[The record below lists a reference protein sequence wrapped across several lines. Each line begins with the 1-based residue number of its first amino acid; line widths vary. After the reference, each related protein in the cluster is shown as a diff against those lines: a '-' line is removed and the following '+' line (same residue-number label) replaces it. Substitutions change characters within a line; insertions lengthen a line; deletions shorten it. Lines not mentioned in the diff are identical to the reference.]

1 MFLITSRNSTFIR
14 GVLIWQLNYF
24 YHKVDVIR
32 YFERK
37 HETEVMGQRSKPVTI
52 QSFLRG
58 IPDWK
63 REAGCWHFFQQLMKI
78 SQVVKPSNS
87 LEEVM
92 KSHFRLAQS
101 SQQWFTCMQFALC
114 CWYFFTTLSFSPE
127 NMWRISPVY
136 FSDYSKSNCKIGL
149 HCCWFFS
156 NHCIKTF
163 WSLHQYFCVLSVLK
177 FNLKPFNKHDRITTC
192 EYTYSFTKIP
202 LVKFNNLNSSKSIEV
217 LKY

>member
-1 MFLITSRNSTFIR
+1 M
-14 GVLIWQLNYF
+14 
-24 YHKVDVIR
+24 DVIR
-32 YFERK
+32 CFERK
-37 HETEVMGQRSKPVTI
+37 HETGLMGQRSKPVAT

-58 IPDWK
+58 IPYWK
-63 REAGCWHFFQQLMKI
+63 REAGWWHFFQQLMKI

-87 LEEVM
+87 LEEVI

-101 SQQWFTCMQFALC
+101 SQQLFTCIQFALC

-127 NMWRISPVY
+127 NMCRISPVY
-136 FSDYSKSNCKIGL
+136 FSDYSKSNCKIGS

-156 NHCIKTF
+156 IHCINMF

-177 FNLKPFNKHDRITTC
+177 FNLKPFDKLDRITTC

-202 LVKFNNLNSSKSIEV
+202 LDKCNHLNSSKSIEV
-217 LKY
+217 VKY